1 MINCLDHRSS
11 ILFKYHLIFLN
22 LLGRDIAYVYS
33 RKNKIVIA
41 EKCYFVVIDVV
52 RILPNG
58 MGCF

>member
-1 MINCLDHRSS
+1 M
-11 ILFKYHLIFLN
+11 N
-22 LLGRDIAYVYS
+22 LLGRDIAYVYT

-41 EKCYFVVIDVV
+41 EKCYFVVIDIV